1 MVYNTKCIMSF
12 LCAFCIVNCLKG
24 DIMQKIRFGANYIP
38 SKNWLHNWVDFDA
51 ASVEEALYAA
61 KELGIDHI
69 RAHIMWHYF
78 QIDPTKMSS
87 VCIKNLEHFVRICEK
102 VDMDYHLSL
111 FTGFMSGLFFY
122 PAWIKKHSGKFEGVF
137 TNPESIV
144 AEKYFI
150 REIAKIVGDSP
161 NFLGFDLGN
170 ELSCIALQDNSIERR
185 GSCDKWN
192 REMLSLCEELVPNKL
207 HTNGVD
213 HMPWFDNIG
222 FSCRELANTGA
233 MTSLH
238 CYSVFTGALER
249 FGRMSTESIHLAP
262 FMQELA
268 DAYCESNNRLYCV
281 QEFGTASDVW
291 DDEMV
296 EFVKA
301 SIEAMYTQNNLWGI
315 TWWCTHNISREFSA
329 FDKIEYEL
337 GLLDINNKPTK
348 AGLLF
353 AEIVKKYR
361 ENPVA
366 PPVRN
371 SAFVLKENIEG
382 VRGADTRWE
391 NGHKYAEYV
400 RQGIYPKIIL
410 PEKANDSE
418 YLRSRGIEKILP

>member
-1 MVYNTKCIMSF
+1 
-12 LCAFCIVNCLKG
+12 
-24 DIMQKIRFGANYIP
+24 MQKIRFGANYIP

-51 ASVEEALYAA
+51 ASVEEDLCAA

-87 VCIKNLEHFVRICEK
+87 VCMKNLETFCDICEK
-102 VDMDYHLSL
+102 IGMDYHLSL

-122 PAWIKKHSGKFEGVF
+122 PSWIKKYSGAFDKGVF
-137 TNPESIV
+137 NNTEIIK
-144 AEKYFI
+144 AEEFYI
-150 REIAKIVGDSP
+150 RQIAEVVKDRP

-170 ELSCIALQDNSIERR
+170 ELSCLAYQDKSMTSCEGDAWNSR
-185 GSCDKWN
+185 
-192 REMLSLCEELVPNKL
+192 MLSLCEELLPCKL
-207 HTNGVD
+207 HNNGVD
-213 HMPWFDNIG
+213 HMPWFSNIG

-238 CYSVFTGALER
+238 CYSVFTGAIER
-249 FGRMSTESIHLAP
+249 FGRMSAESIHLAP

-268 DAYCESNNRLYCV
+268 DAYCDNPNRLYCV

-291 DDEMV
+291 DDEMA

-361 ENPVA
+361 ENPIA
-366 PPVRN
+366 PPIRN
-371 SAFVLKENIEG
+371 SAFVLEENIEG

-400 RQGIYPKIIL
+400 RHGIYPKIIL